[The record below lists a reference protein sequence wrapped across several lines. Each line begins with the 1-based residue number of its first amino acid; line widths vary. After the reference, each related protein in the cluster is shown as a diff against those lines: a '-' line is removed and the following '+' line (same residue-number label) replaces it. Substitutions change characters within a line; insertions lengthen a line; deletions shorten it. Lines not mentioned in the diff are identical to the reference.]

1 MAGSLA
7 VLDEKF
13 EQVGQVS
20 IDDKKRVVLKKA
32 IDMLRQQFG
41 QELESGIRFAVAY
54 NSAGQILLSP
64 ETAIP
69 LHEAWLYKNKNKGA
83 LESVHRGL
91 EDAKKGKIKKA
102 PSFAKHANDD
112 ID

>member
-1 MAGSLA
+1 MAGNVA

-20 IDDKKRVVLKKA
+20 IDDKNRVVLKKA

-41 QELESGIRFAVAY
+41 QEVESGIRFAVAC

-64 ETAIP
+64 ETLIP
-69 LHEAWLYKNKNKGA
+69 LHEAWLYKNKGA
-83 LESVHRGL
+83 LESVQRGL
-91 EDAKKGKIKKA
+91 EDAKKGRIKKA
-102 PSFAKHANDD
+102 RSFAKHAQDN

>member
-1 MAGSLA
+1 MKGSLA

-69 LHEAWLYKNKNKGA
+69 LHEAWLYKNKGA
-83 LESVHRGL
+83 LESVRRGL
-91 EDAKKGKIKKA
+91 DDAKKGRIKKGR
-102 PSFAKHANDD
+102 SFAKHANDD

>member
-1 MAGSLA
+1 MNENLA

-20 IDDKKRVVLKKA
+20 VDDKNRVVLKKA
-32 IDMLRQQFG
+32 IDMLRRQFG
-41 QELESGIRFAVAY
+41 EELQSGIRFAVAY

-64 ETAIP
+64 ETVIP
-69 LHEAWLYKNKNKGA
+69 LHEAWLYKNKEA

-91 EDAKKGKIKKA
+91 DQAKHGKIKKG
-102 PSFAKHANDD
+102 PSFAKYAEDD

>member
-1 MAGSLA
+1 MAGNVT

-13 EQVGQVS
+13 ERVGQVS

-32 IDMLRQQFG
+32 IDMLRRQFG

-54 NSAGQILLSP
+54 NRAGQILLSP
-64 ETAIP
+64 ESVIP
-69 LHEAWLYKNKNKGA
+69 LHEAWLYKNKGA
-83 LESVHRGL
+83 LESVQRGL
-91 EDAKKGKIKKA
+91 EDARKGRIKKA

>member
-1 MAGSLA
+1 MAGNLK

-13 EQVGQVS
+13 EQVGEASV
-20 IDDKKRVVLKKA
+20 DEKNRVVLKKA
-32 IDMLRQQFG
+32 IDMVRRHFG
-41 QELESGIRFAVAY
+41 EELQSQIRFAVAC

-64 ETAIP
+64 ATVVP
-69 LHEAWLYKNKNKGA
+69 LHEVWLYKNKEA
-83 LESVHRGL
+83 AASVHRGL
-91 EDAKKGKIKKA
+91 EDAKKGRLKKA